1 MIESTHKPKERVI
14 LVGVGGEYANYG
26 DPLVPDPLAE
36 LRLLSDTA
44 GAEVLGTLV
53 QARSAFDPAYCI
65 GKGKVEE
72 LKQMVTELQADA
84 VIFDN
89 DLTPA
94 QVSNLEQMLEVM
106 VIDRSGLILDIFAI
120 RAKTREAKT
129 QVELAQLQ
137 YLLPRLTRRWTHLSR
152 QAGGIGLRGPGETQL
167 EVDRRKVRERINH
180 LSEVLKT
187 IEKQRNVSREKRR
200 GSFKAA
206 LVGYTNAGKST
217 LLNALSGADVPVED
231 KLFKTLDS
239 VTRLVK
245 FPDAPE
251 ILVSD
256 TVGFIR
262 NLPTDL
268 VASFK
273 STLAEVRDADVL
285 VHVIDATNPEWE
297 EQEVVVNRVL
307 SDLGV
312 TGTPRLTVFNKI
324 DRMES
329 EAVVRAL
336 RSRFPDAVLLSAHT
350 GLGMDA
356 LKQRLREIVLSGWVT
371 ITREFGPEDGRLLGE
386 VYRYATI
393 LETTDAGNI
402 IRLTF
407 TLPVSVAQR
416 LKMKDK
422 NGIKVE

>member
-1 MIESTHKPKERVI
+1 MIESTYKEKERVI
-14 LVGVGGEYANYG
+14 LVGVGEEYAKSG
-26 DPLVPDPLAE
+26 DPLLPDPLAE
-36 LRLLSDTA
+36 LRLLSHTA

-72 LKQMVTELQADA
+72 LKEMVAQLQADA

-94 QVSNLEQMLEVM
+94 QVSNLEQLLEVM

-120 RAKTREAKT
+120 RAKTREAKI
-129 QVELAQLQ
+129 QVELAQMK

-167 EVDRRKVRERINH
+167 EIDRRRVRERIGH
-180 LSEVLKT
+180 LSEVLLT
-187 IEKQRNVSREKRR
+187 IEKQRTVSRERR
-200 GSFKAA
+200 RESFKAA

-245 FPDAPE
+245 FPDTPE
-251 ILVSD
+251 MLVSD

-262 NLPTDL
+262 NLPHDL

-273 STLAEVRDADVL
+273 STLAEVKDADAL
-285 VHVIDATNPEWE
+285 IHVIDATNPEWE
-297 EQEVVVNRVL
+297 DQERVVNQVL
-307 SDLGV
+307 SDLGAA
-312 TGTPRLTVFNKI
+312 GIRNLIVFNKI
-324 DRMES
+324 DRFENDL
-329 EAVVRAL
+329 AVQTL
-336 RSRFPDAVLLSAHT
+336 RSRYPEAVLLSAHT
-350 GLGMDA
+350 GDGMDV
-356 LKQRLREIVLSGWVT
+356 LKMRLKEFILSGRVT
-371 ITREFGPEDGRLLGE
+371 ITREFGPEDGRLLSE
-386 VYRYATI
+386 VYRSATI
-393 LETTDAGNI
+393 LETEDAGTAV
-402 IRLTF
+402 RLTF
-407 TLPVSVAQR
+407 TLPAHMAQR
-416 LKMKDK
+416 LKLTCK
-422 NGIKVE
+422 NGIKTE